1 MSTCERL
8 PYSPSK
14 LPERTLY
21 MRPLPSALAALDSPD
36 GRAVFQRALVAGTLE
51 GYFKLAQQFHTQADP
66 AYCGLGSLVCAL
78 NALGI
83 DPGRRWKGSWRWFS
97 EELLDCCKSLDEVRR
112 SGITL
117 EEAACLARCSGA
129 DVTMQRAGLL
139 PNADAFRKHLLA
151 ASTAS
156 DGPVLIVNY
165 SRSAVGQTGT
175 GHFSPIGGFDAATD
189 QALVL
194 NTARFKYPAH
204 WMPVELLFAAMQE
217 HDAETGDTRGW
228 LLLDRAGAAHAATS
242 GGAAHAATPG
252 GAAHAATS
260 ASGRG

>member
-1 MSTCERL
+1 MSTCTQ
-8 PYSPSK
+8 SPNRAGP
-14 LPERTLY
+14 PERTLY
-21 MRPLPSALAALDSPD
+21 MRPLPASLAALDSAG
-36 GRAVFQRALVAGTLE
+36 GRAAFQRALLAGTLE

-97 EELLDCCKSLDEVRR
+97 EELLDCCKSLDDVRR

-117 EEAACLARCSGA
+117 DEAACLARCSGA
-129 DVTMQRAGLL
+129 GVTVQRASGE
-139 PNADAFRKHLLA
+139 ASVDAFRKDLLA
-151 ASTAS
+151 ATISS

-175 GHFSPIGGFDAATD
+175 GHFSPIGGFDAATN

-194 NTARFKYPAH
+194 DTARFKYPPH

-217 HDAETGDTRGW
+217 LDEDSGEARGW
-228 LLLDRAGAAHAATS
+228 MLVR
-242 GGAAHAATPG
+242 
-252 GAAHAATS
+252 S
-260 ASGRG
+260 A

>member
-1 MSTCERL
+1 MSACLRS
-8 PYSPSK
+8 PYPANP
-14 LPERTLY
+14 PERTLY
-21 MRPLPSALAALDSPD
+21 MRPLPVALAALDSAD
-36 GRAVFQRALVAGTLE
+36 GRAMFRRALLEGTLE

-117 EEAACLARCSGA
+117 DEAVCLARCSGA
-129 DVTMQRAGLL
+129 AVNVRRPGTPDADVA
-139 PNADAFRKHLLA
+139 AFRRDLLA
-151 ASTAS
+151 AATAG
-156 DGPVLIVNY
+156 DGPVLIANY
-165 SRSAVGQTGT
+165 SRSAVGQSGS

-194 NTARFKYPAH
+194 DTARFKYPPH
-204 WMPVELLFAAMQE
+204 WMPVELLFAARQE
-217 HDAETGDTRGW
+217 RDADTGESRGW
-228 LLLDRAGAAHAATS
+228 LLLRRGAAGLES
-242 GGAAHAATPG
+242 CVDR
-252 GAAHAATS
+252 S
-260 ASGRG
+260 

>member
-1 MSTCERL
+1 MSTCMRS
-8 PYSPSK
+8 PYPSSP
-14 LPERTLY
+14 PERTLY
-21 MRPLPSALAALDSPD
+21 MRPLPTSLAALDSAE
-36 GRAVFQRALVAGTLE
+36 GRARFQRALLAGTLE

-83 DPGRRWKGSWRWFS
+83 DPGRRWKGAWRWFS

-117 EEAACLARCSGA
+117 DEAACLARCSGA
-129 DVTMQRAGLL
+129 AASVHRAGQ
-139 PNADAFRKHLLA
+139 ADADTFREHLLA
-151 ASTAS
+151 AASAS

-175 GHFSPIGGFDAATD
+175 GHFSPIAGFDAATD

-194 NTARFKYPAH
+194 DTARFKYPPH
-204 WMPVELLFAAMQE
+204 WMPVELLFAAMRE
-217 HDAETGDTRGW
+217 RDAATGAARGW
-228 LLLDRAGAAHAATS
+228 MQLRNDG
-242 GGAAHAATPG
+242 
-252 GAAHAATS
+252 
-260 ASGRG
+260 